1 MQHEQNNYFS
11 TIQAIEK
18 LFISKKFNNALTK
31 ANKLL
36 KSYPKSEELL
46 NFKSIILLE
55 LNRYSECILT
65 LESALK
71 INDRNPFFYLNMAN
85 VYQKQGHYSLA
96 INFYNKSLNLEEN
109 PNTYINL
116 ATTLYKFSRFQE
128 SKEVLNKVFSM
139 APHNEVAHQLFASNC
154 REMHDFENH
163 KKHLEIAINLNPS
176 NYENY
181 FHLGFYYQSLG
192 DFNNALEY
200 YSKSIQLNNLHGE
213 AIYNLHKLNNF
224 SLFNDAF
231 NPKKILNHFEHADIE
246 SKSYIYLLISMYH
259 RRKKEYEHFYKYLNL
274 ANKLK
279 SNLYPFNMQDEIN
292 HFDKVKKIFSKL
304 DQLNTN
310 DINSVDYKFTPIF
323 IMGMPRSGSSVAE
336 QMISNDSNVYGGGEI
351 AVLYSQINYAIEN
364 HVNFDDL
371 LSSLVDI
378 KKNYI
383 VHINQ
388 MTKHAVFTDK
398 LPLNFKYLGFIKL
411 LFPNSKFIL
420 TTRNKSNNF
429 FSIYTNFFSGF
440 SLNFGNN
447 RKDILNF
454 YEIYLKYLSFWED
467 NNIKFHTHNYDD
479 FMKNKKVILK
489 SLFGNIGL
497 DYKDSYLE
505 LKENRRPV
513 LTASNTQIRG
523 EIKNDRPSDEIEILT
538 KLYPEFFT

>member
-1 MQHEQNNYFS
+1 MQFEQNNYFS
-11 TIQAIEK
+11 AIQAIEK
-18 LFISKKFNNALTK
+18 LFISKKFNDALTK

-36 KSYPKSEELL
+36 KSFPNSEELL

-55 LNRYSECILT
+55 LNRFSESIYT

-71 INDRNPFFYLNMAN
+71 INDRNPYFYLNMAN
-85 VYQKQGHYSLA
+85 VYQKQGYYDKA
-96 INFYNKSLNLEEN
+96 IKFYNISLNLEEN

-116 ATTLYKFSRFQE
+116 ATTLYKFSKFQE
-128 SKEVLNKVFSM
+128 SKESLSKVFSM
-139 APHNEVAHQLFASNC
+139 AQNNEVAHQLFASNC
-154 REMHDFENH
+154 REMHDYENH

-192 DFNNALEY
+192 DFDNALEY

-213 AIYNLHKLNNF
+213 AIFNIHKLHNF
-224 SLFNDAF
+224 SLFDDAF

-246 SKSYIYLLISMYH
+246 SKSYIYLLLSEYH
-259 RRKKEYEHFYKYLNL
+259 RRKNEYDFFYKYLNL

-279 SNLYPFNMQDEIN
+279 SNLYPFKIQEEIK
-292 HFDKVKKIFSKL
+292 HFDKVKNIFSKL
-304 DQLNTN
+304 DQTNFN
-310 DINSVDYKFTPIF
+310 DINSVGYKFTPIF
-323 IMGMPRSGSSVAE
+323 IMGMPRSGSSLAE

-364 HVNFDDL
+364 YVNFDEFL
-371 LSSLVDI
+371 LSLLDV

-383 VHINQ
+383 AHVSQ
-388 MTKHAVFTDK
+388 MTKSILITDK

-429 FSIYTNFFSGF
+429 FSIYKNFFSGF

-454 YEIYLKYLSFWED
+454 YDIYLKYLSFWEN

-479 FMKNKKVILK
+479 FMKNKKMKLK
-489 SLFGNIGL
+489 SLFDNIGL
-497 DYKDSYLE
+497 DFKDSYIE
-505 LKENRRPV
+505 IKENQRPV

-523 EIKNDRPSDEIEILT
+523 EIKNDQPSNEIEILT
-538 KLYPEFFT
+538 KLYPEFFA